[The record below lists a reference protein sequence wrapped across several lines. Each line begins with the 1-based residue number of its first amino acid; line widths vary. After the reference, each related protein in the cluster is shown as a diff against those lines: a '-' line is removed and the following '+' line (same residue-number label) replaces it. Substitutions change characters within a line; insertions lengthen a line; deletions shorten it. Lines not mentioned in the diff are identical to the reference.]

1 MEEKI
6 AAAEEKVSSLETAFC
21 DPELFAKRPKEVP
34 EMQAA
39 LERAKEELEQL
50 YARWEELEN
59 KKAELENGTAGE

>member
-6 AAAEEKVSSLETAFC
+6 LEAEEKVSALETEFC

-34 EMQAA
+34 EIQAA
-39 LERAKEELEQL
+39 LEEAKAALEVL

-59 KKAELENGTAGE
+59 KKAALENKSE